1 VTFELLLHN
10 NDFNPC
16 LKFIRCWLVV
26 FLLSFGI
33 LQHNIERDDALS
45 IFCDGGNYYSERRF
59 GSVFRYYQVLA
70 V

>member
-1 VTFELLLHN
+1 
-10 NDFNPC
+10 
-16 LKFIRCWLVV
+16 VV